1 MKVEVSVDSQ
11 NMTAEDILCS
21 VFSSIVSAW
30 DAILQKFS
38 VKERFAK
45 LFRILCFILTLELSF
60 GVLLA
65 TIICSK
71 DVAITRLGILASIL
85 LAVYSCKKLYP
96 KI

>member
-1 MKVEVSVDSQ
+1 MKNSK
-11 NMTAEDILCS
+11 NITAEDILCS
-21 VFSSIVSAW
+21 VFSAIVSAW
-30 DAILQKFS
+30 DALLLKFS

-45 LFRILCFILTLELSF
+45 LFRILCFVLALELSF

-71 DVAITRLGILASIL
+71 DVAVTRLGISASIL

>member
-1 MKVEVSVDSQ
+1 MKNSK
-11 NMTAEDILCS
+11 NITAEDILCS
-21 VFSSIVSAW
+21 VFSAIVSAW
-30 DAILQKFS
+30 DALLLKFS

-45 LFRILCFILTLELSF
+45 LFRILCFVLALELSF

-71 DVAITRLGILASIL
+71 DVAVTHLGILASIL